1 MAISYLSLPMLVVLQ
16 KMGLIKNKSK
26 EFNEAVFILKKEER
40 QIEELAKK
48 LALKLKDKLP
58 IIYAPEELA
67 TIAYRFRTEI
77 NENAKQFALS
87 HFLPE
92 QNHNEISAS
101 FGLKRKD
108 CEILLL
114 RHGGEHKRVTK
125 RFKTLKKIMG
135 KHYNLTEINLKGKS
149 LMATTFYTLQLAAL
163 TSYYLALLN
172 KVDPEPVPS
181 IRYLKKELKK
191 K

>member
-1 MAISYLSLPMLVVLQ
+1 MAMPAPIMALDE
-16 KMGLIKNKSK
+16 IKN
-26 EFNEAVFILKKEER
+26 
-40 QIEELAKK
+40 
-48 LALKLKDKLP
+48 KLP

-92 QNHNEISAS
+92 QNHNEISAT

-108 CEILLL
+108 CEIILL
-114 RHGGEHKRVTK
+114 RHKHEHKRVTK

-135 KHYNLTEINLKGKS
+135 RNYNITEINLKGNS
-149 LMATTFYTLQLAAL
+149 LLATTFYALQLAAL
-163 TSYYLALLN
+163 TSYYLALVN

-181 IRYLKKELKK
+181 IKFLKKQLKK
-191 K
+191 